1 MSPATRATKK
11 APSKDKSKVSS
22 EPSLEKHLSAA
33 AVRQLQEEEALFQG
47 HASDTEDGADALDSV
62 DDVNEESSAS
72 EFTTPKAPA
81 RHASSKTKAFPA
93 HQPAQATPKVLS
105 RKRTVDQSVLSPTP
119 IPSKTRRSHP
129 PEQPTTSQHPQE
141 LSALISLVN
150 NQSQEILSLKEMVMT
165 QSKEI
170 SDIKKLVKK
179 LSINSNKI
187 SDPLS
192 ITESMASHLRAVHAA
207 KTTSFRLDDISQTQN
222 APKIMQN
229 SPYIALNL
237 SQCNL
242 ESV

>member
-11 APSKDKSKVSS
+11 ASSKDKSKVSS

-47 HASDTEDGADALDSV
+47 HTSDTEGGADALDSV

-141 LSALISLVN
+141 LSALISLIN
-150 NQSQEILSLKEMVMT
+150 NQSQEILSLKEMVVT

-170 SDIKKLVKK
+170 FDIKKLVKK
-179 LSINSNKI
+179 FSINSNKI
-187 SDPLS
+187 SNLPS
-192 ITESMASHLRAVHAA
+192 IKKLMASYLKAV
-207 KTTSFRLDDISQTQN
+207 
-222 APKIMQN
+222 
-229 SPYIALNL
+229 YIARIASLCSNVIGL
-237 SQCNL
+237 TQ
-242 ESV
+242 